1 MERIGIYGGTFNP
14 PHIGHIQ
21 AAQQALASLKLD
33 RIVLIPDRIAPHKE
47 IPSGSPT
54 PQQRMDMLHL
64 AVNCLSVWFVF
75 RRWSVR
81 EMVAAYVIATA
92 AFFCSPAAS
101 IGFSNIIFAT
111 IGLRTP
117 PFSSSW
123 WRHPNTM
130 TFFAVTLVMFLL
142 PNVSALTHVVSLG
155 LGVVV
160 AMAGRTIR
168 QTVNDSRR
176 YTENM

>member
-1 MERIGIYGGTFNP
+1 MRYAII
-14 PHIGHIQ
+14 ILL
-21 AAQQALASLKLD
+21 AAVHFILGLPEAEGFALGA
-33 RIVLIPDRIAPHKE
+33 VHHFFH
-47 IPSGSPT
+47 GN
-54 PQQRMDMLHL
+54 MLHL

>member
-1 MERIGIYGGTFNP
+1 MRHAII
-14 PHIGHIQ
+14 ILL
-21 AAQQALASLKLD
+21 AAVHFILGLPEAEGFALG
-33 RIVLIPDRIAPHKE
+33 VVHHFFH
-47 IPSGSPT
+47 GSI
-54 PQQRMDMLHL
+54 LHL

-81 EMVAAYVIATA
+81 EMAAAYVIATA

-123 WRHPNTM
+123 WRHPNTI